1 MFKSLFKKIGFGN
14 AKVDARLRG
23 GAVRQGG
30 VLEGDVFISGA
41 DDATTI
47 DELYLRVVAEYTREN
62 DDYQKTE
69 SSVLAEHKLFDR
81 FTIQP
86 REEKSIPF
94 AIQLPFE
101 TPVTMMGWN
110 RVYLQ
115 TTLETSAIFDP
126 NDTDQIQVAPHPHTE
141 SVLNAIQ
148 SIGFSLFKVD
158 CEYTHKFG
166 GRFPFV
172 QEFEFRPTGE
182 FRGRLDELEAYLRP
196 NPQGIEVIFQIDKRG
211 GAFSEFFGTD
221 ESHASVQLSAADLQ
235 NPNLAINLRNLIAQ
249 RIGRR

>member
-1 MFKSLFKKIGFGN
+1 MFKSIFKKLGFGN

-23 GAVRQGG
+23 GAVMQGG
-30 VLEGDVFISGA
+30 VLKGDVFITGA
-41 DDATTI
+41 DEAVTI
-47 DELYLRVVAEYTREN
+47 DELYLRVMTEYTRES
-62 DDYQKTE
+62 DDYQTTE
-69 SSVLAEHKLFDR
+69 SCALAEHKLFDR

-86 REEKSIPF
+86 REEKSVTF
-94 AIQLPFE
+94 AVQMPFE
-101 TPVTMMGWN
+101 TPVTMMGWD

-126 NDTDQIQVAPHPHTE
+126 NDTDPIQVAPHPHTE
-141 SVLNAIQ
+141 RVLNAVQ

-172 QEFEFRPTGE
+172 QEFEFKPTGE

-196 NPQGIEVIFQIDKRG
+196 KEQGIEVIFQIDKRG

-221 ESHASVQLSAADLQ
+221 ESYASTNLSAAELQ
-235 NPNLAINLRNLIAQ
+235 NPNLGMNLRNLIAQ
-249 RIGRR
+249 RMN